1 MVAESPKDLIN
12 NNDLILNLNKPC
24 QIEDTSWIKPGR
36 IIRTVS
42 LTTSGAK
49 KVVDFAAK
57 RGLNYIHFDSGWYGS
72 EISKESDPRKSDVDP
87 QRCPVNDLDMPEVV
101 RYAKSK
107 GVGVWVYV
115 NQRALSA
122 YLDEILP
129 LYESWGIAGIKFGF
143 VHVVHS
149 GGQPGCTMR

>member
-1 MVAESPKDLIN
+1 M
-12 NNDLILNLNKPC
+12 
-24 QIEDTSWIKPGR
+24 
-36 IIRTVS
+36 
-42 LTTSGAK
+42 
-49 KVVDFAAK
+49 
-57 RGLNYIHFDSGWYGS
+57 NYIHFDSGWYGS

-143 VHVVHS
+143 VHVGSFRWTTWLHDAVKKCANIID
-149 GGQPGCTMR
+149 GGYS